1 MKFCW
6 EISTLNTGVY
16 QGSILGP
23 LLFIIYIND
32 IAEASKI
39 FGFIIY
45 ADDTTL
51 STTLE
56 IVLKNNNAPTTSQV
70 INAELM
76 LLNDWLKL
84 NKLSFNVQKSKYII
98 FHTHK
103 KKGDSLHLIIDGTI
117 IERVSDFNF
126 LGLTLDENL
135 NCKCHLN
142 KISNNISKSIGIL
155 N

>member
-1 MKFCW
+1 M
-6 EISTLNTGVY
+6 STLNTGLP
-16 QGSILGP
+16 QGSIFGP

-39 FGFIIY
+39 FDFIIY

-56 IVLKNNNAPTTSQV
+56 IKNNNAQTTSQV

-76 LLNDWLKL
+76 LVNDWLKL
-84 NKLSFNVQKSKYII
+84 NKLSLNVQKSKYII
-98 FHTHK
+98 FHTPK
-103 KKGDSLHLIIDGTI
+103 KKVDSLHLIIDGTI

-135 NCKCHLN
+135 NWKGHLN
-142 KISNNISKSIGIL
+142 KISNNISKCIGIL
-155 N
+155 NKIKRVFL

>member
-1 MKFCW
+1 MQSFVFIYC
-6 EISTLNTGVY
+6 
-16 QGSILGP
+16 P
-23 LLFIIYIND
+23 LLCIIYIND

-39 FGFIIY
+39 FDIIIY

-51 STTLE
+51 SRSLE
-56 IVLKNNNAPTTSQV
+56 IVLKNSNAQTTIQV

-76 LLNDWLKL
+76 LVNDRLKL
-84 NKLSFNVQKSKYII
+84 NKLSLNVQKSKYII
-98 FHTHK
+98 FHTPMK
-103 KKGDSLHLIIDGTI
+103 NIDSLHLIIDGTI

-135 NCKCHLN
+135 NCKGHLN

-155 N
+155 NKIKELFP